1 MSLED
6 DVRWLRDRELIR
18 ELPQVY
24 AHGVDTRDWKKVRS
38 VFDDDC
44 HVDGMM
50 GSLPIDA
57 YLEKLRPGVEAYPAT
72 LHFMGNQYVRIDGDR
87 GHVETYAVAYHME
100 ADGSPHP
107 DLVMGVRYLDDTVR
121 RGAGWRIARRSTIRQ
136 WHRGPF
142 PRPV

>member
-18 ELPQVY
+18 ELPQRY
-24 AHGVDTRDWKKVRS
+24 AHGIDTRDWKEVRL
-38 VFDDDC
+38 VFDDAC

-57 YLEKLRPGVEAYPAT
+57 YLSRLRPSVEVYPAT
-72 LHFMGNQYVRIDGDR
+72 LHFMGNQYVQVDGDE
-87 GHVETYAVAYHME
+87 GHVETYAVAYHIE

-107 DLVMGVRYLDDTVR
+107 DLVMGVRYMDSVVR
-121 RGAGWRIARRSTIRQ
+121 RGSVWRISRRRTIRQ